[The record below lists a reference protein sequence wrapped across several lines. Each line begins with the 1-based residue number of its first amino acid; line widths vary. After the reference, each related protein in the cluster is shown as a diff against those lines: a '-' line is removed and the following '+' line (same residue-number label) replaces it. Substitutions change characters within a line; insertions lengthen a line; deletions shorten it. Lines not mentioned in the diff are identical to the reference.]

1 MGKKGIGA
9 MLMLTLGA
17 GMCLTGCGQIDE
29 TVLDTQANLSVD
41 ISVPYATAT
50 PLPDYLNVPDA
61 IVIDSDGNV
70 TLNDESYISGDF
82 QSVSEQEEATE
93 YKNLSLGNT
102 GIGVQALQKRLKE
115 LGYFDGDVSGLF
127 DMQTENAVKRFE
139 QTYGTMQTGVATT
152 KLQMKLFASS
162 APVYGSQEYQDA
174 VVAQYTVLKPG
185 AVGSSVYALQQRL
198 KKLNY
203 PISDLSGVFDQQTA
217 QCVRLFYQ
225 AYGLKPSDVVSV
237 ALQMELYS
245 DTARSYSG
253 DTVDHGDVDFSESA
267 NALVLGESGDLVL
280 DVQRRLIE
288 LGYMLPGNDSGNFD
302 ENTQR
307 AVNHFLK
314 NMNQEAT
321 GILTVEN
328 RLALF
333 EEDAPRYEDVSAGM
347 YDDLNVGDT
356 GEAVM
361 DLQRRLVALGYADG
375 TPNGKYGNATIKAV
389 KVYQEANGLEADGLA
404 SASLL
409 AMLYSDSALTYDEA
423 MNGQQDFSGTS
434 SSDAEVQPT
443 PEPDDEPEED
453 DISDALYFRLVAGS
467 TGKAVANLENRLVEL
482 GFLEIA
488 DSIYDTATIEAVS
501 AFQTAVGVPPTG
513 DASATLQRYI
523 YCKAAPNTNIQ
534 FYEDTQDFTTLSLN
548 DTGDAVTA
556 LQRRLWELGLLQKKD
571 VKNSVG
577 TFNEATRNAVVNAQ
591 LKMGYSSSDGVAGPE
606 FQCFLFTEYAEKLKD

>member
-41 ISVPYATAT
+41 ISVPYATTT
-50 PLPDYLNVPDA
+50 PLPDYLNVPNA

-82 QSVSEQEEATE
+82 QSVSEQEDATE

-127 DMQTENAVKRFE
+127 DMQTEDAVKRFE
-139 QTYGTMQTGVATT
+139 QTYGTMQTGVATA

-245 DTARSYSG
+245 DTAHSYSG
-253 DTVDHGDVDFSESA
+253 DTTAKGDVDFSDSA

-302 ENTQR
+302 ENTRR

-314 NMNQEAT
+314 NMDQEAT

-333 EEDAPRYEDVSAGM
+333 EADAPRYEDVSAGM

-356 GEAVM
+356 GETVM

-389 KVYQEANGLEADGLA
+389 KVYQEANGLETDGLA

-409 AMLYSDSALTYDEA
+409 AMLYSDNALTYDEA
-423 MNGQQDFSGTS
+423 MNGQQDFSGTQS
-434 SSDAEVQPT
+434 GNITAEAT
-443 PEPDDEPEED
+443 PEPIADPEANAV
-453 DISDALYFRLVAGS
+453 SDALYFRLVAGS
-467 TGKAVANLENRLVEL
+467 TGSAVANLENRLMEL
-482 GFLEIA
+482 GFLETA
-488 DSIYDTATIEAVS
+488 DTIYDTATIEAVS
-501 AFQTAVGVPPTG
+501 AFQTAVGVAPTG

-523 YCKAAPNTNIQ
+523 YCKAAPNTKIQ
-534 FYEDTQDFTTLSLN
+534 FYEETQDYTTLSLN

-577 TFNEATRNAVVNAQ
+577 TFNEATHNAVVDAQ

-606 FQCFLFTEYAEKLKD
+606 FQCFLFTQYAEKLKN